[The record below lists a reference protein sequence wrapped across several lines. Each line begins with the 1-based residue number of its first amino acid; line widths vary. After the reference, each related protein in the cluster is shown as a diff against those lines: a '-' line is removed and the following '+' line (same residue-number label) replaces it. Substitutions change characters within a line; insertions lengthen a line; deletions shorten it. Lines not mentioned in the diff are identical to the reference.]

1 MRKFFIIL
9 LAVILPLMPYAEIPI
24 RTSFAFSSMIKLQ
37 VDADSFIV
45 RNIYFSPDGSKI
57 AAIVDNSMYL
67 EIFDTH
73 TGKSI
78 SKIKRPGYIFD
89 LSFSPEGRYLA
100 IGHTGEMNLKKDKDS
115 DVRIDVWD
123 LTLNRP
129 VALKTEEAIKKAQ
142 EYFPKPFIS
151 PPVGFSPD
159 GKYLATIIKDA
170 YGGMEVKKQYIGLWD
185 TETWELSRVVNL
197 DAAAASSAAEYNSR
211 GFSFDAFQGSRFL
224 YTPDGKYLATTVY
237 LNKGTHIGFID
248 LSSGEVAKV
257 FDSLDSPG
265 LISGIDSF
273 AISRDGDY
281 LAIAAT
287 LQNESDRSSPKKT
300 IIEIRNL
307 HTGSREQIFEYTSP
321 PGMGSWLEDIAYSP
335 DGKYLA
341 SVDKSGSVRL
351 WDAKKGVLIEKLT
364 GNPIGGVLWGRLAF
378 SPDGRYLA
386 LGKDDYIKF
395 WNVAGK

>member
-1 MRKFFIIL
+1 
-9 LAVILPLMPYAEIPI
+9 
-24 RTSFAFSSMIKLQ
+24 
-37 VDADSFIV
+37 
-45 RNIYFSPDGSKI
+45 
-57 AAIVDNSMYL
+57 
-67 EIFDTH
+67 
-73 TGKSI
+73 
-78 SKIKRPGYIFD
+78 

-100 IGHTGEMNLKKDKDS
+100 IGHTGEANPKKDG

-123 LTLNRP
+123 LTLNQP
-129 VALKTEEAIKKAQ
+129 VTLKTEEAIKKAQ
-142 EYFPKPFIS
+142 EYFPKAFIN

-159 GKYLATIIKDA
+159 GKYLATIIRDA
-170 YGGMEVKKQYIGLWD
+170 YWSMEAKKQYVGLWD
-185 TETWELSRVVNL
+185 TKTWELSRVVNL
-197 DAAAASSAAEYNSR
+197 DDAAASSSADYKSR
-211 GFSFDAFQGSRFL
+211 DFRFEASLGSRFL
-224 YTPDGKYLATTVY
+224 YTPDNRYLVAAVS
-237 LNKGTHIGFID
+237 LNKDIRIGLLD

-257 FDSLDSPG
+257 FDSPG
-265 LISGIDSF
+265 LPGFARGIDSF

-281 LAIAAT
+281 LAIATT
-287 LQNESDRSSPKKT
+287 LQNKSDKSSPLKT
-300 IIEIRNL
+300 IIEISNL

-364 GNPIGGVLWGRLAF
+364 GNPIGERLWGRLAF

-395 WNVAGK
+395 WDVAGK